1 MLRTVEHWA
10 VRRNGRGCAPSNTG
24 LSGGLSL
31 GVLGGTALCAFSPML
46 LPQISDAT
54 LAVVHL
60 TYCGKHTGVQKQPLG
75 SSFRVHTS
83 LSLANRASV
92 AAHQRTTDVLMSSVQ
107 CAINDKHAW
116 LALA

>member
-46 LPQISDAT
+46 LPQTTIHRVSISDAT
-54 LAVVHL
+54 YAVVHL
-60 TYCGKHTGVQKQPLG
+60 TYCGKLTATATRKQLP
-75 SSFRVHTS
+75 SS
-83 LSLANRASV
+83 
-92 AAHQRTTDVLMSSVQ
+92 
-107 CAINDKHAW
+107 
-116 LALA
+116 